1 MAYVVRFAQLCL
13 PGLFLATAIV
23 TAACVSSA
31 GEGQIASP
39 IPTRPPAPAVS
50 GPTPVPGPGVTAGQI
65 TIGMTNDMAG
75 TGDTPN
81 AAVTLAIQ
89 AYFRKVN
96 AEDSGVC
103 GRTVALTAED
113 DGYSP
118 TSALDKTKKLVEQTG
133 VLAMVGAISTDEQ
146 LLTGPYLNDPNADG
160 NTADGVP
167 DLFISSGAMALGDA
181 TRFPWTIG
189 YAPDYVT
196 EGAVLGRYASANLAG
211 KKLAILY
218 PDSDFGKDYLAGFM
232 AGLADRAQLVSAE
245 AYAAGAVNA
254 NDRINL
260 IKSANAD
267 AVLLAAPPEM
277 TASVI
282 AYAASIQYEPR
293 WLLTYTNAPSI
304 LASKLGGGS
313 STDKLLLG
321 FQMLR
326 GAVSTTYLLSPVA
339 DQDSPAIQEHHRIM
353 QTYQGPPLSSL
364 SVYGQSIAEAI
375 VAVLMSSCNNLTRPG
390 LLQAAESLTSFHS
403 SLMLPGITLTLSHT
417 DHRAIQSLQP
427 VKIDVDGSVIADG
440 AVISAKDVA
449 ASPPVSGSPSATPH
463 RST

>member
-23 TAACVSSA
+23 AAACASSA

-39 IPTRPPAPAVS
+39 SPTRPPAPTVS
-50 GPTPVPGPGVTAGQI
+50 GPTPVPGPGVTVGQI

-75 TGDTPN
+75 AGDTPY
-81 AAVTLAIQ
+81 AAVTLAMQ

-146 LLTGPYLNDPNADG
+146 LLTGPYLNDANADG

-167 DLFISSGAMALGDA
+167 DLFVSSGARALGDA
-181 TRFPWTIG
+181 ARFPWTID
-189 YAPDYVT
+189 YAPDYLT
-196 EGAVLGRYASANLAG
+196 DGAVLGRYASANLAG

-218 PDSDFGKDYLAGFM
+218 PDSDFGKDYLAGFV
-232 AGLADRAQLVSAE
+232 AGLADRTLLVSTE

-267 AVLLAAPPEM
+267 AVLLATPPEM
-277 TASVI
+277 TASAI
-282 AYAASIQYEPR
+282 AYAASIQYAPR
-293 WLLTYTNAPSI
+293 WLLTYTNAPST

-313 STDKLLLG
+313 SADKLLLG

-326 GAVSTTYLLSPVA
+326 AAVSTAYLLSPVA

-364 SVYGQSIAEAI
+364 SVYGQSLGEAI

-390 LLQAAESLTSFHS
+390 LLQAAESLTGFNS

-427 VKIDVDGSVIADG
+427 VKIDVDGSVVADG
-440 AVISAKDVA
+440 AVISAEDVA
-449 ASPPVSGSPSATPH
+449 APTPASGSPSATPH
-463 RST
+463 RLS

>member
-1 MAYVVRFAQLCL
+1 M
-13 PGLFLATAIV
+13 V
-23 TAACVSSA
+23 TAACAGPA
-31 GEGQIASP
+31 GEVDLASP
-39 IPTRPPAPAVS
+39 SPTRTPAPTAS
-50 GPTPVPGPGVTAGQI
+50 GPTPVSGPGVTDKQI

-75 TGDTPN
+75 TGDTPY

-118 TSALDKTKKLVEQTG
+118 ASALGKTKKLVEQTG
-133 VLAMVGAISTDEQ
+133 VLAMVGSISTEEQ
-146 LLTGPYLNDPNADG
+146 LLTGPYLNDPNVDG

-167 DLFISSGAMALGDA
+167 DLFVSSGATAPGDA

-196 EGAVLGRYASANLAG
+196 DGAVLGRYASANLAG

-218 PDSDFGKDYLAGFM
+218 PDSDFGKDYLAGFV
-232 AGLADRAQLVSAE
+232 AGLADRTQLVSTE
-245 AYAAGAVNA
+245 AYAADAINA

-267 AVLLAAPPEM
+267 AVLLATPPEI
-277 TASVI
+277 TASAI
-282 AYAASIQYEPR
+282 AYAASIQYAPQ
-293 WLLTYTNAPSI
+293 WLLSYTNAPST

-313 STDKLLLG
+313 SADKLLLG
-321 FQMLR
+321 FQMLH
-326 GAVSTTYLLSPVA
+326 GAVSTSYLLSPVA

-364 SVYGQSIAEAI
+364 SVYGQSLAEAF
-375 VAVLMSSCNNLTRPG
+375 VAVLQGSCNNLTRPG
-390 LLQAAESLTSFHS
+390 LMQAAESLTSFHS

-417 DHRAIQSLQP
+417 DHRAVQALQP
-427 VKIDVDGSVIADG
+427 VKIDVDGGVLADG
-440 AVISAKDVA
+440 AVISAEDVA
-449 ASPPVSGSPSATPH
+449 APTPASGSPSATPH
-463 RST
+463 RLT

>member
-1 MAYVVRFAQLCL
+1 M
-13 PGLFLATAIV
+13 I
-23 TAACVSSA
+23 TAACSRSA
-31 GEGQIASP
+31 GEGDPTSASSTRTAA
-39 IPTRPPAPAVS
+39 PTAN
-50 GPTPVPGPGVTAGQI
+50 GPTPIPGPGVTTTQI
-65 TIGMTNDMAG
+65 TIGMTNDMAA
-75 TGDTPN
+75 TGDTPY
-81 AAVTLAIQ
+81 AAVTLAMQ

-118 TSALDKTKKLVEQTG
+118 ASALDKTKKLVEQTG

-167 DLFISSGAMALGDA
+167 DLFGSSGVRALGDA
-181 TRFPWTIG
+181 AGFPWTID

-196 EGAVLGRYASANLAG
+196 DGVVLGRYASANLAG

-218 PDSDFGKDYLAGFM
+218 PDSDFGKDYLAGFV
-232 AGLADRAQLVSAE
+232 AGLADRTQLVSTE
-245 AYAAGAVNA
+245 AYAADAVNV
-254 NDRINL
+254 NDRVNL

-267 AVLLAAPPEM
+267 AVLLATPPEM
-277 TASVI
+277 TASAI
-282 AYAASIQYEPR
+282 AYAASIQYAPQ

-321 FQMLR
+321 FQTLH
-326 GAVSTTYLLSPVA
+326 GAVSTAYLLSPIA
-339 DQDSPAIQEHHRIM
+339 DQDSPAILEHHRIM

-375 VAVLMSSCNNLTRPG
+375 AAVLLGSCNNLTRPG
-390 LLQAAESLTSFHS
+390 LMQAADSLTGFHS
-403 SLMLPGITLTLSHT
+403 SLMLPGITLTLSHA

-440 AVISAKDVA
+440 AVISAEDIA
-449 ASPPVSGSPSATPH
+449 APTPASGSPSATP
-463 RST
+463 RRLT